1 MYHTF
6 ICDTE
11 RVSIN
16 THIGVIDRIDK
27 FTKPTLDERA
37 SAPNNVAQQN
47 YIQI

>member
-11 RVSIN
+11 RVSID
-16 THIGVIDRIDK
+16 TPIGVNDRIDK

-37 SAPNNVAQQN
+37 SAPNNLAEQN
-47 YIQI
+47 YIQV